1 MKAVVAAFNQE
12 KARVGAFSVITNL
25 RMQFGCNFLKHYCP
39 LTRPLQVYAQLF
51 HSQQEAVLQFLSNVP
66 GPTGNSALHFVM
78 TEWVAKHPEFYGK
91 YETKVWRILSI
102 VIIPSISLDVCR

>member
-1 MKAVVAAFNQE
+1 MTFEALPAVPPP
-12 KARVGAFSVITNL
+12 R
-25 RMQFGCNFLKHYCP
+25 P

-91 YETKVWRILSI
+91 YETKVWRILHCNHSI
-102 VIIPSISLDVCR
+102 NQS

>member
-1 MKAVVAAFNQE
+1 MLPPP
-12 KARVGAFSVITNL
+12 R
-25 RMQFGCNFLKHYCP
+25 P

-91 YETKVWRILSI
+91 YETKVKRILSV